1 MECRLKG
8 LQGGTASR
16 HHPDNVRDVVAV
28 TVGIPDG
35 ILVGA
40 QDLPGNIIAAR
51 RLLGADWHKA
61 SELTGHSRGPGILQF
76 RARGPRPRV
85 EEIVA
90 ATLHQSGSTKRL
102 NHGGHGWRLSNR
114 GCDVKA
120 ERIELCLIGG

>member
-40 QDLPGNIIAAR
+40 RDLPGNIIAAR
-51 RLLGADWHKA
+51 RLLGADWHKP
-61 SELTGHSRGPGILQF
+61 SELTGHSRGAGILQF

-90 ATLHQSGSTKRL
+90 TTLHQTGRTKRL
-102 NHGGHGWRLSNR
+102 NHRGRWGRLSNR
-114 GCDVKA
+114 RCGVKA
-120 ERIELCLIGG
+120 ERV

>member
-16 HHPDNVRDVVAV
+16 HHPDNVRDVFAV
-28 TVGIPDG
+28 TVGIPHRK
-35 ILVGA
+35 LLA
-40 QDLPGNIIAAR
+40 SPTRRSSDLAAR

-76 RARGPRPRV
+76 RARGHRPRV

-102 NHGGHGWRLSNR
+102 NHGGR
-114 GCDVKA
+114 
-120 ERIELCLIGG
+120 